1 MILRTLHL
9 ENYKQYGQLELEF
22 REGLVGIIG
31 RNGAGKST
39 LFEAILYCLYGKD
52 ESNKNLIRSAFANPK
67 ATVVLQLQFAIGPA
81 EYRVERSFRGKAM
94 AVSAE
99 LFKNNELVAKGVA
112 PVNEEIIRIL
122 NMERDAFKRSVFSG
136 QKELSELSD
145 TTGEARKRMVRKMIG
160 LDTLDD
166 VQARMNTNTRDLI
179 NQIAGQQ
186 QNLLDPEVAALLE
199 TDIAEQTTL
208 LEKTAKQLKKA
219 RKNLKAV
226 EADYQAAR
234 KKFELEAQKQQQF
247 QAAQQELSRLQERLE
262 GHRIQRENLKEKI
275 AGLEAQQKALQTQKA
290 TFESYERD
298 KKSLRQLA
306 LDRQKYLNQKTNRD
320 QLAELKPSLQ
330 QSRERL
336 AELTGLL
343 ANAERTE
350 QEIREKKTSVETL
363 EAAIEQKREAFSQVK
378 SQIDALAVRV
388 DERRSKIKDLQQI
401 GKEGTCPTCF
411 QPVLNAYEQVLEK
424 LNLEIE
430 ALQGK
435 EMQMLQQQQES
446 VRQEG
451 LQLRRQHGELAKSL
465 QELLAQ
471 QTRLQEFA
479 KQKTYE
485 AGVFKKY
492 EAQATKIQA
501 ILQEIGE
508 VHFDENKYNALKSR
522 VEATEPEYL
531 KFTNEEAYV
540 LRELPQAQKALQ
552 QAKADMVK
560 TEQAIRDQQAALAK
574 TDYQP
579 ARYETAKNT
588 LTQYGEA
595 YSAQSGQVGQLEKS
609 SLEHQNKIERARGKL
624 EADEHIRAQISSK
637 LEEVELLKK
646 LSELLIQFK
655 TEILEKVSPGISRE
669 ASELFSRITKGKY
682 ERIQVDEN
690 FDFAIAD
697 GGILYPIER
706 FSGGEIDLANFCL
719 RIAITKAIMDLSGN
733 AQGVEF
739 LAFDEIFGSQDEERR
754 HEMMLALY
762 YLQEQFRQIYIVSHI
777 DSQKDYFPSLLEVSH
792 QPEGSVVKWI

>member
-9 ENYKQYGQLELEF
+9 ENYKQYGTLDLEF

-52 ESNKNLIRSAFANPK
+52 ESNKNLIRSAFADPK
-67 ATVVLQLQFAIGPA
+67 ATVVLQLQFAIGPT
-81 EYRVERSFRGKAM
+81 EYRVDRSFRGKAM
-94 AVSAE
+94 AVNAE
-99 LFKNNELVAKGVA
+99 LFKNNEMVAKGVA
-112 PVNEEIIRIL
+112 PVNEEIIKIL

-145 TTGEARKRMVRKMIG
+145 TSGEARKRMVRKMIG

-166 VQARMNTNTRDLI
+166 VQSRMNINTRDLI

-186 QNLLDPEVAALLE
+186 QNLLDPKVSALLE
-199 TDIAEQTTL
+199 TDIAEQTKL
-208 LEKTAKQLKKA
+208 LDKATKQLKNEQK
-219 RKNLKAV
+219 KLIAV
-226 EADYQAAR
+226 EADYQTAR
-234 KKFELEAQKQQQF
+234 QKFEVEAQKQQQF
-247 QAAQQELSRLQERLE
+247 QAVQQELSRLQERLD
-262 GHRIQRENLKEKI
+262 GFRNQRENLKEKI
-275 AGLEAQQKALQTQKA
+275 AALEAQQKDLQAQKP

-298 KKSLRQLA
+298 KKNLQQLA
-306 LDRQKYLNQKTNRD
+306 LDRQKHLNQKTNLE
-320 QLAELKPSLQ
+320 QLTELEPSLQ

-336 AELTGLL
+336 AELSGLL
-343 ANAERTE
+343 ANAE
-350 QEIREKKTSVETL
+350 QIGQDVLKQKTQIETL
-363 EAAIEQKREAFSQVK
+363 ESTIEQKREAFSQVK

-435 EMQMLQQQQES
+435 ELQTLQQQQET
-446 VRQEG
+446 VRKEG
-451 LQLRRQHGELAKSL
+451 LQLRQQHGEIAKTL
-465 QELLAQ
+465 QDLLAQ

-485 AGVFKKY
+485 AGILKKY
-492 EAQATKIQA
+492 EAQVTKIQA
-501 ILQEIGE
+501 ILQEIGV
-508 VHFDENKYNALKSR
+508 VHFDESQYNALKSQ
-522 VEATEPEYL
+522 VEATEPQYL
-531 KFTNEEAYV
+531 KFTNEQAYV
-540 LRELPQAQKALQ
+540 LRELPQAKNALQ
-552 QAKADMVK
+552 QAEADIVK
-560 TEQAIRDQQAALAK
+560 TEQSIGTQQAALAK

-595 YSAQSGQVGQLEKS
+595 YSAQSGQVSQLEKNCI
-609 SLEHQNKIERARGKL
+609 EHHNNIERARGKL
-624 EADEHIRAQISSK
+624 EADEQIRAQISTK
-637 LEEVELLKK
+637 LEDVELLKK

-733 AQGVEF
+733 SQGVEF

-777 DSQKDYFPSLLEVSH
+777 DSQKDYFPSLLEVSY

>member
-9 ENYKQYGQLELEF
+9 ENYKQYGQLDLEF

-52 ESNKNLIRSAFANPK
+52 ESNKNLIRSAFADPK
-67 ATVVLQLQFAIGPA
+67 ATVILQLQFAIGPT

-145 TTGEARKRMVRKMIG
+145 TSGEARKRMVRKMIG

-199 TDIAEQTTL
+199 SDIAEQTKL
-208 LEKTAKQLKKA
+208 LEKTAKQLKKEQ
-219 RKNLKAV
+219 KKLNAV
-226 EADYQAAR
+226 EADYQTAR
-234 KKFELEAQKQQQF
+234 KKFEAEAQKQQQF
-247 QAAQQELSRLQERLE
+247 QAAQQEISRLQERLD
-262 GHRIQRENLKEKI
+262 GHRNQRENLKEKI
-275 AGLEAQQKALQTQKA
+275 AGLAAQQKALLAQKP

-298 KKSLRQLA
+298 KKSLQQLA
-306 LDRQKYLNQKTNRD
+306 LDRQKYLNQKTNLD
-320 QLAELKPSLQ
+320 QLAELQPSLL

-336 AELTGLL
+336 AELTSRL
-343 ANAERTE
+343 ANTEQTE
-350 QEIREKKTSVETL
+350 QEIREKKTLAESL
-363 EAAIEQKREAFSQVK
+363 EAAIEQKRESFSQVK

-388 DERRSKIKDLQQI
+388 DERRSKINDLQKI

-411 QPVLNAYEQVLEK
+411 QPVLNAYEQVLVK

-435 EMQMLQQQQES
+435 EMQALQQQQES
-446 VRQEG
+446 VRKEG
-451 LQLRRQHGELAKSL
+451 LQLRQQHGEIAKAL

-485 AGVFKKY
+485 AGVLKKY
-492 EAQATKIQA
+492 EAQETKIQA
-501 ILQEIGE
+501 ILQEIGT
-508 VHFDENKYNALKSR
+508 VHFDENKYNGLKSQ
-522 VEATEPEYL
+522 VEATEPQYL
-531 KFTNEEAYV
+531 KFTNEQAYV
-540 LRELPQAQKALQ
+540 LRELPLAEKALQ
-552 QAKADMVK
+552 QTDADIVK
-560 TEQAIRDQQAALAK
+560 TEQFIRDQQAALTK

-579 ARYETAKNT
+579 EHYEVAKNT

-595 YSAQSGQVGQLEKS
+595 YSAQSGQVSQLEKS
-609 SLEHQNKIERARGKL
+609 ILEHQNNIERARGKL
-624 EADEHIRAQISSK
+624 EADEHIRAQISTK

-682 ERIQVDEN
+682 ERIEVDEN

-777 DSQKDYFPSLLEVSH
+777 DSQKDYFPSLLEVSY

>member
-9 ENYKQYGQLELEF
+9 ENYKQYGTLDLEF

-52 ESNKNLIRSAFANPK
+52 ESNKNLIRSAFADPK
-67 ATVVLQLQFAIGPA
+67 ATVVLQLQFAIGPT
-81 EYRVERSFRGKAM
+81 EYRVDRSFRGKAM
-94 AVSAE
+94 AVNAE
-99 LFKNNELVAKGVA
+99 LFKNNEMVAKGVA
-112 PVNEEIIRIL
+112 PVNEEIIKIL

-145 TTGEARKRMVRKMIG
+145 TSGEARKRMVRKMIG

-166 VQARMNTNTRDLI
+166 VQSRMNINTRDLI

-186 QNLLDPEVAALLE
+186 QNLLDPKVSALLE
-199 TDIAEQTTL
+199 TDIAEQTKL
-208 LEKTAKQLKKA
+208 LDKATKQLKNEQK
-219 RKNLKAV
+219 KLIAV
-226 EADYQAAR
+226 EADYQTAR
-234 KKFELEAQKQQQF
+234 QKFEVEAQKQQQF
-247 QAAQQELSRLQERLE
+247 QAVQQELSRLQERLD
-262 GHRIQRENLKEKI
+262 GFRNQRENLKEKI
-275 AGLEAQQKALQTQKA
+275 AALETQQKDLQAQKP

-298 KKSLRQLA
+298 KKNLQQLA
-306 LDRQKYLNQKTNRD
+306 LDRQKHLNQKTNLE
-320 QLAELKPSLQ
+320 QLTELEPSLQ

-336 AELTGLL
+336 AELSGLL
-343 ANAERTE
+343 ANAE
-350 QEIREKKTSVETL
+350 QIGQDVLKQKTQIETL
-363 EAAIEQKREAFSQVK
+363 ESTIEQKREAFSQVK

-435 EMQMLQQQQES
+435 ELQTLQQQQET
-446 VRQEG
+446 VRKEG
-451 LQLRRQHGELAKSL
+451 LQLRQQHGEIAKTL
-465 QELLAQ
+465 QDLLAQ

-485 AGVFKKY
+485 AGILKKY
-492 EAQATKIQA
+492 EAQVTKIQA
-501 ILQEIGE
+501 ILQEIGV
-508 VHFDENKYNALKSR
+508 VHFDESQYNALKSQ
-522 VEATEPEYL
+522 VEATEPQYL
-531 KFTNEEAYV
+531 KFTNEQAYV
-540 LRELPQAQKALQ
+540 LRELPQAKNALQ
-552 QAKADMVK
+552 QAEADIVK
-560 TEQAIRDQQAALAK
+560 TEQSIGTQQAALAK

-595 YSAQSGQVGQLEKS
+595 YSAQSGQVSQLEKNCI
-609 SLEHQNKIERARGKL
+609 EHHNNIERARGKL
-624 EADEHIRAQISSK
+624 EADEQIRAQISTK
-637 LEEVELLKK
+637 LEDVELLKK

-733 AQGVEF
+733 SQGVEF

-777 DSQKDYFPSLLEVSH
+777 DSQKDYFPSLLEVSY

>member
-9 ENYKQYGQLELEF
+9 ENYKQYGTLDLEF

-52 ESNKNLIRSAFANPK
+52 ESNKNLIRSAFADPK
-67 ATVVLQLQFAIGPA
+67 ATVVLQLQFAIGPT
-81 EYRVERSFRGKAM
+81 EYRVDRSFRGKAM
-94 AVSAE
+94 AVNAE
-99 LFKNNELVAKGVA
+99 LFKNNEMVAKGVA
-112 PVNEEIIRIL
+112 PVNEEIIKIL

-145 TTGEARKRMVRKMIG
+145 TSGEARKRMVRKMIG

-166 VQARMNTNTRDLI
+166 VQSRMNINTRDLI

-199 TDIAEQTTL
+199 TDIAEQTKL
-208 LEKTAKQLKKA
+208 LDKATKQLKNEQK
-219 RKNLKAV
+219 KLIAV
-226 EADYQAAR
+226 EADYQTAR
-234 KKFELEAQKQQQF
+234 QKFEVEAQKQQQF
-247 QAAQQELSRLQERLE
+247 QAVQQELSRLQERLD
-262 GHRIQRENLKEKI
+262 GFRNQRENLKEKI
-275 AGLEAQQKALQTQKA
+275 AALEAQQKDLQAQKP

-298 KKSLRQLA
+298 KKNLQQLA
-306 LDRQKYLNQKTNRD
+306 LDRQKHLNQKTNLE
-320 QLAELKPSLQ
+320 QLAELEPSLQ

-336 AELTGLL
+336 AELSGLL
-343 ANAERTE
+343 ANAE
-350 QEIREKKTSVETL
+350 QIGQDVLKQKTQIETL
-363 EAAIEQKREAFSQVK
+363 ESTIEQKREAFSQVK

-435 EMQMLQQQQES
+435 ELQALQQQQET
-446 VRQEG
+446 VRKEG
-451 LQLRRQHGELAKSL
+451 LQLRQQHSEMAKTL

-485 AGVFKKY
+485 SGILKKY

-501 ILQEIGE
+501 ILQEIGT
-508 VHFDENKYNALKSR
+508 VHFDEHKYNALKSQ
-522 VEATEPEYL
+522 VEAMEPRHL
-531 KFTNEEAYV
+531 KFANEQAYV
-540 LRELPQAQKALQ
+540 LRELPQAKNALQ
-552 QAKADMVK
+552 QTEADIVK
-560 TEQAIRDQQAALAK
+560 TEQFISAQQAALAK

-595 YSAQSGQVGQLEKS
+595 YSAQSGQVGQLEKNCI
-609 SLEHQNKIERARGKL
+609 EHQNNIERARGKL
-624 EADEHIRAQISSK
+624 EADEQIRAQISSK
-637 LEEVELLKK
+637 L
-646 LSELLIQFK
+646 
-655 TEILEKVSPGISRE
+655 
-669 ASELFSRITKGKY
+669 
-682 ERIQVDEN
+682 
-690 FDFAIAD
+690 
-697 GGILYPIER
+697 
-706 FSGGEIDLANFCL
+706 
-719 RIAITKAIMDLSGN
+719 
-733 AQGVEF
+733 
-739 LAFDEIFGSQDEERR
+739 
-754 HEMMLALY
+754 
-762 YLQEQFRQIYIVSHI
+762 
-777 DSQKDYFPSLLEVSH
+777 
-792 QPEGSVVKWI
+792 